1 MQTLLESLYRAVDGA
16 GVVAIL
22 THNDPD
28 PDGIASSFALRHLL
42 SQEVGVEGHILYKGI
57 VGRAENRA
65 LASYLGDP
73 LKPLG
78 ESEIT
83 PSTPIALVD
92 TQPGAGNNALSPEAA
107 VAIVIDHHPRREAS
121 CNVGFADVRT
131 NVGATSTI
139 LTEYLQ
145 AAELEPTPPVATAL
159 FYGIKTDTMGLGRGA
174 SSADVAAYFYVQPR
188 IDVKALAQI
197 ERAQVPPEYFR
208 GLVTALGAAR
218 VYDGLVLSYL
228 GAMHRPDM
236 AAEMADLLLRLNEIR
251 WVICVGVYEEELF
264 LSVRAHGRRGAG
276 RLVQEIVGNLGSA
289 GGHGTMGGGQVPLR
303 GEDPER
309 LARRLKRR
317 ALERLA
323 IDPDTSGKELI

>member
-1 MQTLLESLYRAVDGA
+1 MQTPLESLYRAVDSA

-28 PDGIASSFALRHLL
+28 PDAMASSFALRHLL
-42 SQEVGVEGHILYKGI
+42 SHELGVEGRILYKGI

-78 ESEIT
+78 ESGIT
-83 PSTPIALVD
+83 SSTPIALVD
-92 TQPGAGNNALSPEAA
+92 TQPGAGNNALSSEAA

-121 CNVGFADVRT
+121 SSAAFADIRT

-159 FYGIKTDTMGLGRGA
+159 FYGIKTDTMGMGRGA
-174 SSADVAAYFYVQPR
+174 SSADVAAYFYLQAQ

-197 ERAQVPPEYFR
+197 ERAQVAPEYLK

-218 VYDGLVLSYL
+218 VRDGVVLSYL
-228 GAMHRPDM
+228 GAMHRPDV
-236 AAEMADLLLRLNEIR
+236 AAEMADLLLRLKEIR

-264 LSVRAHGRRGAG
+264 LSVRSHNRRGAG
-276 RLVQEIVGNLGSA
+276 KLVQEIVGNLGSA
-289 GGHGTMGGGQVPLR
+289 GGHGTMAGGQVPLR

-323 IDPDTSGKELI
+323 IDPDMPGEELI